1 MAVEKSV
8 TRRPR
13 PVALAR
19 FFWVPLVLLQLLSAS
34 LQTAASQ
41 LLPNGP
47 VALVGAQVIDGYE
60 VAPISDGVVVYED
73 GVITAVG
80 SASEVQIPANARV
93 IDVGGHT
100 VLPGLIDNHVHVDL
114 IGHGS
119 YERYYEF
126 LGGDERL
133 DEVMPIAA
141 KQMLRAGVTT
151 ALDLGAPFEI
161 LDVRRK
167 IDSGQIPGPR
177 LLVSG
182 PWITRVEYD
191 TIPDS
196 YEVVI
201 TSPEEGALKALELID
216 RGSDVIKTW
225 EGLTQEDYHAIV
237 TAAHSRG
244 VKVHA
249 HLYDPEAI
257 KMAIEAGVDV
267 FQHVGSAGNPPYE
280 EALINTIAHKEIP
293 VVQTISHRVWVYPS
307 TLAFP
312 SRLKRA
318 EYKTDMPDDIYREFM
333 DSFNDFHQLP
343 YFRNAATEIRN
354 SKHSASQFIEA
365 GARMGVG
372 TDAAS
377 PLNMH
382 LEAIWRE
389 MSALVDSGMTPIQV
403 ISAATKTNAEILG
416 VFAERGS
423 LEPGKQAD
431 ILVVAGNPLEDIET
445 LGRVALIA
453 KGGALWVTES
463 STLQVDG
470 PINHFR
476 TPRVFPRGY
485 RRACDGQVC
494 L

>member
-73 GVITAVG
+73 GVITSVG

-249 HLYDPEAI
+249 HLYEPEAI

-333 DSFNDFHQLP
+333 DSFQNFHQLP

-354 SKHSASQFIEA
+354 SKQSASQFIDA
-365 GARMGVG
+365 GARIGVG

-389 MSALVDSGMTPIQV
+389 MSALVDSGMSPIQV

-423 LEPGKQAD
+423 LELGKQAD
-431 ILVVAGNPLEDIET
+431 ILVVEGNPLEDIEV
-445 LGRVALIA
+445 LGRVALVA
-453 KGGALWVTES
+453 KGGALWVTEN
-463 STLQVDG
+463 STLRVEG
-470 PINHFR
+470 PINRFQN
-476 TPRVFPRGY
+476 P
-485 RRACDGQVC
+485 
-494 L
+494 

>member
-1 MAVEKSV
+1 MAVEKWV

-13 PVALAR
+13 SVALTR

-151 ALDLGAPFEI
+151 ALDLGAPFDI

-167 IDSGQIPGPR
+167 IDLGEIPGPR

-182 PWITRVEYD
+182 PWITRVQYD

-196 YEVVI
+196 YEEVI
-201 TSPEEGALKALELID
+201 SSPEEGARKALELID

-280 EALINTIAHKEIP
+280 EALINTIAHKEVA
-293 VVQTISHRVWVYPS
+293 VVQTLSHRVWVYPS

-318 EYKTDMPDDIYREFM
+318 EYKTDMPGDIYREFM
-333 DSFNDFHQLP
+333 DSFQNFHQLP
-343 YFRNAATEIRN
+343 YFRNAANEIRN
-354 SKHSASQFIEA
+354 SKQSASQFIDA
-365 GARMGVG
+365 GARIGVG

-431 ILVVAGNPLEDIET
+431 ILVVAGNPLEDVEV
-445 LGRVALIA
+445 LGRVALVA

-470 PINHFR
+470 PVNHFR
-476 TPRVFPRGY
+476 TP
-485 RRACDGQVC
+485 
-494 L
+494 

>member
-1 MAVEKSV
+1 MAVEKWV

-13 PVALAR
+13 SVALTR

-182 PWITRVEYD
+182 PWITRIEYD

-318 EYKTDMPDDIYREFM
+318 EYKTDMPDYIYREFM
-333 DSFNDFHQLP
+333 DSFQNFHQLP
-343 YFRNAATEIRN
+343 YFRNAANEIRN
-354 SKHSASQFIEA
+354 SKQSASQFIDA
-365 GARMGVG
+365 GARIGVG

-389 MSALVDSGMTPIQV
+389 MSALVDIGMTPIQV
-403 ISAATKTNAEILG
+403 ISAATKTNAQILG

-431 ILVVAGNPLEDIET
+431 ILVVAGNPLEDVEV
-445 LGRVALIA
+445 LGRVALVA
-453 KGGALWVTES
+453 KGGALWVTEN
-463 STLQVDG
+463 STLQIDA
-470 PINHFR
+470 PINRFQN
-476 TPRVFPRGY
+476 P
-485 RRACDGQVC
+485 
-494 L
+494 

>member
-1 MAVEKSV
+1 MAVEKWV

-13 PVALAR
+13 SVALTR

-60 VAPISDGVVVYED
+60 VAPISDGIVVYED

-151 ALDLGAPFEI
+151 ALDLGAPFDI

-167 IDSGQIPGPR
+167 IDLGEIPGPR

-182 PWITRVEYD
+182 PWITRVQYD

-196 YEVVI
+196 YEEVI
-201 TSPEEGALKALELID
+201 SSPEEGARKALELID

-318 EYKTDMPDDIYREFM
+318 EYKTDMPGDIYREFM
-333 DSFNDFHQLP
+333 DSFQNFHQLP
-343 YFRNAATEIRN
+343 YFRNAANEIRN
-354 SKHSASQFIEA
+354 SKQSASQFIDA
-365 GARMGVG
+365 GARIGVG

-431 ILVVAGNPLEDIET
+431 ILVVAGNPLEDVEV
-445 LGRVALIA
+445 LGRVALVA
-453 KGGALWVTES
+453 KGGALWVTEN
-463 STLQVDG
+463 STLQIDA
-470 PINHFR
+470 PINRFQN
-476 TPRVFPRGY
+476 P
-485 RRACDGQVC
+485 
-494 L
+494 

>member
-1 MAVEKSV
+1 MAVEKWV

-13 PVALAR
+13 SVALTR

-60 VAPISDGVVVYED
+60 VAPISDGIVVYED

-151 ALDLGAPFEI
+151 ALDLGAPFGI

-167 IDSGQIPGPR
+167 IDLGEIPGPR

-182 PWITRVEYD
+182 PWITRVQYD

-196 YEVVI
+196 YEEVI
-201 TSPEEGALKALELID
+201 SSPEEGARKALELID

-318 EYKTDMPDDIYREFM
+318 EYKTDMPGDIYREFM
-333 DSFNDFHQLP
+333 DSFQNFHQLP
-343 YFRNAATEIRN
+343 YFRNAANEIRN
-354 SKHSASQFIEA
+354 SKQSASQFIDA
-365 GARMGVG
+365 GARIGVG

-431 ILVVAGNPLEDIET
+431 ILVVAGNPLEDVEV
-445 LGRVALIA
+445 LGRVALVA

-470 PINHFR
+470 PVNHFR
-476 TPRVFPRGY
+476 TP
-485 RRACDGQVC
+485 
-494 L
+494 

>member
-13 PVALAR
+13 PVALTR

-47 VALVGAQVIDGYE
+47 VALVGAQVIGGYE

-73 GVITAVG
+73 GVITSVG

-167 IDSGQIPGPR
+167 IDAGEIPGPR

-182 PWITRVEYD
+182 PWITRVQYD

-196 YEVVI
+196 YEEVI
-201 TSPEEGALKALELID
+201 SSPEEGARKALELID

-237 TAAHSRG
+237 AAAHSRG

-249 HLYDPEAI
+249 HLYDPQAI

-354 SKHSASQFIEA
+354 SKQSASQFIEA

-382 LEAIWRE
+382 LEAMWRE

-453 KGGALWVTES
+453 KGGALWVTEN
-463 STLQVDG
+463 STLQFDG

-476 TPRVFPRGY
+476 TP
-485 RRACDGQVC
+485 
-494 L
+494 

>member
-167 IDSGQIPGPR
+167 IDAGEIPDPR

-182 PWITRVEYD
+182 PWITRVQYD

-196 YEVVI
+196 YEEVI
-201 TSPEEGALKALELID
+201 SSPEEGARKALELID

-237 TAAHSRG
+237 AAAHSRG

-249 HLYDPEAI
+249 HLYDPQAI

-280 EALINTIAHKEIP
+280 EALINTIAHKEVP

-333 DSFNDFHQLP
+333 DSFQNFHQLP
-343 YFRNAATEIRN
+343 YFRNAVTEIRN
-354 SKHSASQFIEA
+354 SKQSASQFIDA
-365 GARMGVG
+365 GARIGVG

-382 LEAIWRE
+382 LEGIWRE
-389 MSALVDSGMTPIQV
+389 MSALVDSGMSPV
-403 ISAATKTNAEILG
+403 EVLRAATIDGARIIGVEQDLG
-416 VFAERGS
+416 SIEV
-423 LEPGKQAD
+423 GKLAD
-431 ILVVAGNPLEDIET
+431 MVVLNSNPLDDIRNT
-445 LGRVALIA
+445 VDIDRVLINGRLYN
-453 KGGALWVTES
+453 GDTMNQEWP
-463 STLQVDG
+463 D
-470 PINHFR
+470 
-476 TPRVFPRGY
+476 RVPLPDFWWWDQTDHRFVPAENR
-485 RRACDGQVC
+485 DN
-494 L
+494 

>member
-13 PVALAR
+13 PVALTR
-19 FFWVPLVLLQLLSAS
+19 FFWVPLVLLQLLSVP

-354 SKHSASQFIEA
+354 SKQSASQFIEA

-382 LEAIWRE
+382 LEAMWRE

-476 TPRVFPRGY
+476 TP
-485 RRACDGQVC
+485 
-494 L
+494 

>member
-1 MAVEKSV
+1 MAVEKWV

-13 PVALAR
+13 SVALTR

-60 VAPISDGVVVYED
+60 VAPISDGIVVYED

-151 ALDLGAPFEI
+151 ALDLGAPFDI

-167 IDSGQIPGPR
+167 IDLGEIPGPR

-182 PWITRVEYD
+182 PWITRVQYD

-196 YEVVI
+196 YEEVI
-201 TSPEEGALKALELID
+201 SSPEEGARKALELID

-237 TAAHSRG
+237 DAAHSRG

-257 KMAIEAGVDV
+257 KMAIDAGVDV

-318 EYKTDMPDDIYREFM
+318 EYKTDMPGDIYREFM
-333 DSFNDFHQLP
+333 DSFQNFHQLP

-354 SKHSASQFIEA
+354 SKQSASQFIDA
-365 GARMGVG
+365 GARIGVG

-389 MSALVDSGMTPIQV
+389 MSALVDSGMSPIQV
-403 ISAATKTNAEILG
+403 ISAASKTNAEILG

-431 ILVVAGNPLEDIET
+431 ILVVAGNPLEDIEV
-445 LGRVALIA
+445 LGRVALVA
-453 KGGALWVTES
+453 KGGALWVTEN
-463 STLQVDG
+463 STLRVEG
-470 PINHFR
+470 PINRFQN
-476 TPRVFPRGY
+476 P
-485 RRACDGQVC
+485 
-494 L
+494 

>member
-1 MAVEKSV
+1 MAVEKWV

-13 PVALAR
+13 SVALTR
-19 FFWVPLVLLQLLSAS
+19 FFGVPFVLLQLLSAS

-182 PWITRVEYD
+182 PWITRIEYD

-318 EYKTDMPDDIYREFM
+318 EYKTDMPDYIYREFM
-333 DSFNDFHQLP
+333 DSFQNFHQLP
-343 YFRNAATEIRN
+343 YFRNAANEIRN
-354 SKHSASQFIEA
+354 SKQSASQFIDA
-365 GARMGVG
+365 GARIGVG

-389 MSALVDSGMTPIQV
+389 MSALVDIGMTPIQV
-403 ISAATKTNAEILG
+403 ISAATKTNAQILG

-431 ILVVAGNPLEDIET
+431 ILVVAGNPLEDVEV
-445 LGRVALIA
+445 LGRVALVA
-453 KGGALWVTES
+453 KGGALWVTEN
-463 STLQVDG
+463 STLQIDA
-470 PINHFR
+470 PINRFQN
-476 TPRVFPRGY
+476 P
-485 RRACDGQVC
+485 
-494 L
+494 

>member
-1 MAVEKSV
+1 MAVEKWV

-13 PVALAR
+13 SVALTR

-151 ALDLGAPFEI
+151 ALDLGAPFDI

-167 IDSGQIPGPR
+167 IDLGEIPGPR

-182 PWITRVEYD
+182 PWITRVQYD

-196 YEVVI
+196 YEEVI
-201 TSPEEGALKALELID
+201 SSPEEGARKALELID

-318 EYKTDMPDDIYREFM
+318 EYKTDMPGDIYREFM
-333 DSFNDFHQLP
+333 DSFQNFHQLP
-343 YFRNAATEIRN
+343 YFRNAANEIRN
-354 SKHSASQFIEA
+354 SKQSASQFIDA
-365 GARMGVG
+365 GARIGVG

-431 ILVVAGNPLEDIET
+431 ILVVAGNPLEDVEV
-445 LGRVALIA
+445 LGRVALVA

-463 STLQVDG
+463 STLHVDG
-470 PINHFR
+470 PVNHFR
-476 TPRVFPRGY
+476 TP
-485 RRACDGQVC
+485 
-494 L
+494 

>member
-1 MAVEKSV
+1 MAVEKWV

-13 PVALAR
+13 SVALTR
-19 FFWVPLVLLQLLSAS
+19 FFGVPFVLLQLLSAS

-182 PWITRVEYD
+182 PWITRIEYD

-318 EYKTDMPDDIYREFM
+318 EYKTDMPDYIYREFM
-333 DSFNDFHQLP
+333 DSFQNFHQLP
-343 YFRNAATEIRN
+343 YFRNAANEIRN
-354 SKHSASQFIEA
+354 SKQSASQFIDA
-365 GARMGVG
+365 GARIGVG

-389 MSALVDSGMTPIQV
+389 MSALVDIGMTPIQV
-403 ISAATKTNAEILG
+403 ISAATKTNAQILG

-431 ILVVAGNPLEDIET
+431 ILVVAGNPLEDVEV
-445 LGRVALIA
+445 LGRVALVA
-453 KGGALWVTES
+453 KGGALWVTEN
-463 STLQVDG
+463 STLQIDA
-470 PINHFR
+470 PINHFQN
-476 TPRVFPRGY
+476 P
-485 RRACDGQVC
+485 
-494 L
+494 

>member
-13 PVALAR
+13 PVAPTR

-476 TPRVFPRGY
+476 TP
-485 RRACDGQVC
+485 
-494 L
+494 

>member
-1 MAVEKSV
+1 MAVEKWV

-13 PVALAR
+13 SVALTR

-151 ALDLGAPFEI
+151 ALDLGAPFDI

-167 IDSGQIPGPR
+167 IDLGEIPGPR

-182 PWITRVEYD
+182 PWITRVQYD

-196 YEVVI
+196 YEEVI
-201 TSPEEGALKALELID
+201 SSPEEGARKALELID

-318 EYKTDMPDDIYREFM
+318 EYKTDMPGDIYREFM
-333 DSFNDFHQLP
+333 DSFQNFHQLP
-343 YFRNAATEIRN
+343 YFRNAANEIRN
-354 SKHSASQFIEA
+354 SKQSASQFIDA
-365 GARMGVG
+365 GARIGVG

-431 ILVVAGNPLEDIET
+431 ILVVAGNPLEDVEV
-445 LGRVALIA
+445 LGRVALVA

-470 PINHFR
+470 PVNHFR
-476 TPRVFPRGY
+476 TP
-485 RRACDGQVC
+485 
-494 L
+494 

>member
-1 MAVEKSV
+1 MAVEKWV

-13 PVALAR
+13 SVALTR

-182 PWITRVEYD
+182 PWITRIEYD

-333 DSFNDFHQLP
+333 DSFQNFHQLP

-354 SKHSASQFIEA
+354 SKQSASQFIDA

-416 VFAERGS
+416 VFTERGS

-431 ILVVAGNPLEDIET
+431 ILVVAGNPLEDVEV
-445 LGRVALIA
+445 LGRVALVA
-453 KGGALWVTES
+453 KGGALWVTEN
-463 STLQVDG
+463 STLQIDA
-470 PINHFR
+470 PINRFQN
-476 TPRVFPRGY
+476 P
-485 RRACDGQVC
+485 
-494 L
+494 

>member
-13 PVALAR
+13 SVALTR

-60 VAPISDGVVVYED
+60 VAPISDGIVVYED

-196 YEVVI
+196 YEMVI

-318 EYKTDMPDDIYREFM
+318 EYKTDMPDYIYREFM
-333 DSFNDFHQLP
+333 DSFQNFHQLP
-343 YFRNAATEIRN
+343 YFRNAANEIRN
-354 SKHSASQFIEA
+354 SKQSASQFIDA
-365 GARMGVG
+365 GARIGVG

-431 ILVVAGNPLEDIET
+431 ILVVAGNPLEDVEV
-445 LGRVALIA
+445 LGRVALVA

-470 PINHFR
+470 PVNHFR
-476 TPRVFPRGY
+476 TP
-485 RRACDGQVC
+485 
-494 L
+494 

>member
-1 MAVEKSV
+1 MTVKQL
-8 TRRPR
+8 TIRRLWPR
-13 PVALAR
+13 PLTSTSR
-19 FFWVPLVLLQLLSAS
+19 MSFFYVLLFSLS
-34 LQTAASQ
+34 LQTTAAQ
-41 LLPNGP
+41 VEPKGTI
-47 VALVGAQVIDGYE
+47 ALVGAQVLDGYE
-60 VAPISDGVVVYED
+60 STPISDGVVVYQA

-80 SASEVQIPANARV
+80 SVADVQIPANATV

-100 VLPGLIDNHVHVDL
+100 LLPGLIDSHVHVDL

-119 YERYYEF
+119 YERYYAF

-161 LDVRRK
+161 LNVRRK

-182 PWITRVEYD
+182 PWITRVQYD

-201 TSPEEGALKALELID
+201 SSPEEGALKALELID
-216 RGSDVIKTW
+216 RGADVIKTW
-225 EGLTQEDYHAIV
+225 EGLTLQDYRAIV
-237 TAAHSRG
+237 GAAHSRG
-244 VKVHA
+244 IKVHE

-257 KMAIEAGVDV
+257 EMAIEAGVDV
-267 FQHVGSAGNPPYE
+267 FHHVGSAGNPPYE
-280 EALINTIAHKEIP
+280 NALINTIAHKEIP

-307 TLAFP
+307 TVAFP
-312 SRLKRA
+312 SRLQRA
-318 EYKTDMPDDIYREFM
+318 EYRTDMPDDIYEEFM
-333 DSFNDFHQLP
+333 DSFQNFHQLP

-354 SKHSASQFIEA
+354 SKQSARQFIEA

-423 LEPGKQAD
+423 LERGKQAD
-431 ILVVAGNPLEDIET
+431 ILVVAGNPLEDIEA
-445 LGRVALIA
+445 LGRVALVA
-453 KGGALWVTES
+453 KGGVLWVTEN
-463 STLQVDG
+463 STLQIDDKV
-470 PINHFR
+470 NHFNS
-476 TPRVFPRGY
+476 P
-485 RRACDGQVC
+485 
-494 L
+494 

>member
-13 PVALAR
+13 PVALTR

-354 SKHSASQFIEA
+354 SKQSARQFIEA

-423 LEPGKQAD
+423 LEAGKQAD

-470 PINHFR
+470 PVNHFR
-476 TPRVFPRGY
+476 TP
-485 RRACDGQVC
+485 
-494 L
+494 

>member
-1 MAVEKSV
+1 MTVKQL
-8 TRRPR
+8 TIRRLWPR
-13 PVALAR
+13 PLTSTSR
-19 FFWVPLVLLQLLSAS
+19 MSFFYVLLFSLS
-34 LQTAASQ
+34 LQTTAAQ
-41 LLPNGP
+41 VEPKGTI
-47 VALVGAQVIDGYE
+47 ALVGAQVLDGYE
-60 VAPISDGVVVYED
+60 STPISDGVVVYQA

-80 SASEVQIPANARV
+80 SVADVQIPANATV

-100 VLPGLIDNHVHVDL
+100 LLPGLIDSHVHVDL

-119 YERYYEF
+119 YERYYAF

-161 LDVRRK
+161 LNVRRK

-182 PWITRVEYD
+182 PWITRVQYD

-201 TSPEEGALKALELID
+201 SSPEEGALKALELID
-216 RGSDVIKTW
+216 RGADVIKTW
-225 EGLTQEDYHAIV
+225 EGLTLQDYRAIV
-237 TAAHSRG
+237 DAAHSRG
-244 VKVHA
+244 IKVHA

-257 KMAIEAGVDV
+257 EMAIEAGVDV

-280 EALINTIAHKEIP
+280 NALINTIAHKEIP

-307 TLAFP
+307 TVAFP
-312 SRLKRA
+312 SRLQRA
-318 EYKTDMPDDIYREFM
+318 EYRTDMPDDIYEEFM
-333 DSFNDFHQLP
+333 DSFQNFHQLP

-354 SKHSASQFIEA
+354 SKQSARQFIEA

-423 LEPGKQAD
+423 LERGKQAD
-431 ILVVAGNPLEDIET
+431 ILVVAGNPLEDIEA
-445 LGRVALIA
+445 LGRVALVA
-453 KGGALWVTES
+453 KGGVLWVTEN
-463 STLQVDG
+463 STLQIDDKV
-470 PINHFR
+470 NHFNS
-476 TPRVFPRGY
+476 P
-485 RRACDGQVC
+485 
-494 L
+494 

>member
-1 MAVEKSV
+1 MTVEESE

-13 PVALAR
+13 PVSLTPFFLASL
-19 FFWVPLVLLQLLSAS
+19 FLVLLFSAS

-41 LLPNGP
+41 AHPVGP
-47 VALVGAQVIDGYE
+47 IALVGAQVLDGYE
-60 VAPISDGVVVYED
+60 FAPISDGVVVYED

-80 SASEVQIPANARV
+80 SANEVQIPADARV
-93 IDVGGHT
+93 IDIGGHT

-167 IDSGQIPGPR
+167 IDAGQIPGPR

-182 PWITRVEYD
+182 PWITRVQYD
-191 TIPDS
+191 TVPDS
-196 YEVVI
+196 YEEVI
-201 TSPEEGALKALELID
+201 SSPEEGARKALELID

-237 TAAHSRG
+237 DAAHSRG

-249 HLYDPEAI
+249 HLYNPEAI
-257 KMAIEAGVDV
+257 KMAIDAGVDV

-354 SKHSASQFIEA
+354 SKQSASQFIEA

-382 LEAIWRE
+382 LEAMWRE

-431 ILVVAGNPLEDIET
+431 ILVVAGNPLEDIEV
-445 LGRVALIA
+445 LGRVALVA
-453 KGGALWVTES
+453 KGGALWVTEN
-463 STLQVDG
+463 STLHVEG
-470 PINHFR
+470 PINRFQ
-476 TPRVFPRGY
+476 TP
-485 RRACDGQVC
+485 
-494 L
+494 

>member
-1 MAVEKSV
+1 MAVEKWV

-13 PVALAR
+13 SVALTR

-151 ALDLGAPFEI
+151 ALDLGAPFDI

-167 IDSGQIPGPR
+167 IDLGEIPGPR

-182 PWITRVEYD
+182 PWITRVHYD

-196 YEVVI
+196 YEEVI
-201 TSPEEGALKALELID
+201 SSPEEGARKALELID

-318 EYKTDMPDDIYREFM
+318 EYKTDMPGDIYREFM
-333 DSFNDFHQLP
+333 DSFQNFHQLP
-343 YFRNAATEIRN
+343 YFRNAANEIRN
-354 SKHSASQFIEA
+354 SKQSASQFIDA
-365 GARMGVG
+365 GARIGVG

-431 ILVVAGNPLEDIET
+431 ILVVAGNPLEDVEV
-445 LGRVALIA
+445 LGRVALVA

-470 PINHFR
+470 PVNHFR
-476 TPRVFPRGY
+476 TP
-485 RRACDGQVC
+485 
-494 L
+494 

>member
-80 SASEVQIPANARV
+80 SANDVQIPANARV

-201 TSPEEGALKALELID
+201 TSPEEGALKALELIG

-237 TAAHSRG
+237 DAAHSRG

-257 KMAIEAGVDV
+257 KMAIDAGVDV

-476 TPRVFPRGY
+476 TP
-485 RRACDGQVC
+485 
-494 L
+494 

>member
-1 MAVEKSV
+1 MTVKQL
-8 TRRPR
+8 TIRRLWPR
-13 PVALAR
+13 PLTSTSR
-19 FFWVPLVLLQLLSAS
+19 MSFFYVLLFSLS
-34 LQTAASQ
+34 LQTTAAQ
-41 LLPNGP
+41 VEPKGTI
-47 VALVGAQVIDGYE
+47 ALVGAQVLDGYE
-60 VAPISDGVVVYED
+60 STPISDGVVVYQA

-80 SASEVQIPANARV
+80 SVADVQIPANATV

-100 VLPGLIDNHVHVDL
+100 LLPGLIDSHVHVDL

-119 YERYYEF
+119 YERYYAF

-161 LDVRRK
+161 LNVRRK

-182 PWITRVEYD
+182 PWITRVQYD

-201 TSPEEGALKALELID
+201 SSPEEGALKALELID
-216 RGSDVIKTW
+216 RGADVIKTW
-225 EGLTQEDYHAIV
+225 EGLTLQDYRAIV
-237 TAAHSRG
+237 GAAHSCG
-244 VKVHA
+244 IKVHA

-257 KMAIEAGVDV
+257 EMAIEAGVDV

-280 EALINTIAHKEIP
+280 NALINTIAHKEIP

-307 TLAFP
+307 TVAFP
-312 SRLKRA
+312 SRLQRA
-318 EYKTDMPDDIYREFM
+318 EYRTDMPDDIYEEFM
-333 DSFNDFHQLP
+333 DSFQNFHQLP

-354 SKHSASQFIEA
+354 SKQSARQFIEA

-423 LEPGKQAD
+423 LERGKQAD
-431 ILVVAGNPLEDIET
+431 ILVVAGNPLEDIEA
-445 LGRVALIA
+445 LGRVALVA
-453 KGGALWVTES
+453 KGGVLWVTEN
-463 STLQVDG
+463 STLQIDDKV
-470 PINHFR
+470 NHFNS
-476 TPRVFPRGY
+476 P
-485 RRACDGQVC
+485 
-494 L
+494 

>member
-13 PVALAR
+13 PVALTR

-237 TAAHSRG
+237 DAAHSRG

-354 SKHSASQFIEA
+354 SKQSASQFIEA

-476 TPRVFPRGY
+476 TP
-485 RRACDGQVC
+485 
-494 L
+494 

>member
-1 MAVEKSV
+1 
-8 TRRPR
+8 
-13 PVALAR
+13 
-19 FFWVPLVLLQLLSAS
+19 
-34 LQTAASQ
+34 
-41 LLPNGP
+41 
-47 VALVGAQVIDGYE
+47 
-60 VAPISDGVVVYED
+60 
-73 GVITAVG
+73 
-80 SASEVQIPANARV
+80 
-93 IDVGGHT
+93 
-100 VLPGLIDNHVHVDL
+100 
-114 IGHGS
+114 
-119 YERYYEF
+119 
-126 LGGDERL
+126 
-133 DEVMPIAA
+133 
-141 KQMLRAGVTT
+141 
-151 ALDLGAPFEI
+151 
-161 LDVRRK
+161 
-167 IDSGQIPGPR
+167 

-182 PWITRVEYD
+182 PWITRVQYD

-196 YEVVI
+196 YEEVI
-201 TSPEEGALKALELID
+201 SSPEEGARKALELID

-318 EYKTDMPDDIYREFM
+318 EYKTDMPGDIYREFM
-333 DSFNDFHQLP
+333 DSFQNFHQLP
-343 YFRNAATEIRN
+343 YFRNAANEIRN
-354 SKHSASQFIEA
+354 SKQSASQFIDA
-365 GARMGVG
+365 GARIGVG

-431 ILVVAGNPLEDIET
+431 ILVVAGNPLEDVEV
-445 LGRVALIA
+445 LGRVALVA

-470 PINHFR
+470 PVNHFR
-476 TPRVFPRGY
+476 TP
-485 RRACDGQVC
+485 
-494 L
+494 

>member
-1 MAVEKSV
+1 MAVEKWV

-13 PVALAR
+13 SVALTR

-60 VAPISDGVVVYED
+60 VAPISDGIVVYED

-151 ALDLGAPFEI
+151 ALDLGAPFDI

-167 IDSGQIPGPR
+167 IDLGEIPGPR

-182 PWITRVEYD
+182 PWITRVQYD

-196 YEVVI
+196 YEEVI
-201 TSPEEGALKALELID
+201 SSPEEGARKALELID

-318 EYKTDMPDDIYREFM
+318 EYKTDMPGDIYREFM
-333 DSFNDFHQLP
+333 DSFQNFHQLP
-343 YFRNAATEIRN
+343 YFRNAANEIRN
-354 SKHSASQFIEA
+354 SKQSASQFIDA
-365 GARMGVG
+365 GARIGVG

-431 ILVVAGNPLEDIET
+431 ILVGAGNPLEDVEV
-445 LGRVALIA
+445 LGRVALVA

-463 STLQVDG
+463 STLHVDG
-470 PINHFR
+470 PVNHFR
-476 TPRVFPRGY
+476 TP
-485 RRACDGQVC
+485 
-494 L
+494 

>member
-354 SKHSASQFIEA
+354 SKQSASQFIEA

-470 PINHFR
+470 PVNHFR
-476 TPRVFPRGY
+476 TP
-485 RRACDGQVC
+485 
-494 L
+494 

>member
-133 DEVMPIAA
+133 DEVMPIAT

-151 ALDLGAPFEI
+151 ALDLGAPFDI

-167 IDSGQIPGPR
+167 IDLGEIPGPR

-182 PWITRVEYD
+182 PWITRVQYD

-196 YEVVI
+196 YEEVI
-201 TSPEEGALKALELID
+201 SSPEEGARKALELID

-225 EGLTQEDYHAIV
+225 EGLTQEDYDAIV

-343 YFRNAATEIRN
+343 YFRNAATQIRN

-476 TPRVFPRGY
+476 TP
-485 RRACDGQVC
+485 
-494 L
+494 

>member
-1 MAVEKSV
+1 MAVEKWV

-13 PVALAR
+13 SVALTR
-19 FFWVPLVLLQLLSAS
+19 FFGVPFVLLQLLSAS

-182 PWITRVEYD
+182 PWITRIEYD

-318 EYKTDMPDDIYREFM
+318 EYKTDMPDYIYREFM
-333 DSFNDFHQLP
+333 DSFQNFHQLP
-343 YFRNAATEIRN
+343 YFRNAANEIRN
-354 SKHSASQFIEA
+354 SKQSASQFIDA
-365 GARMGVG
+365 GARIGVG

-389 MSALVDSGMTPIQV
+389 MSALVDIGMTPIQV
-403 ISAATKTNAEILG
+403 ISAATKTNAQILG

-431 ILVVAGNPLEDIET
+431 ILVVAGNPLEDIEV
-445 LGRVALIA
+445 LGRVALVA
-453 KGGALWVTES
+453 KGGALWVTEN
-463 STLQVDG
+463 STLQIDA
-470 PINHFR
+470 PINHFQN
-476 TPRVFPRGY
+476 P
-485 RRACDGQVC
+485 
-494 L
+494 

>member
-1 MAVEKSV
+1 MAVEKWV

-13 PVALAR
+13 SVALTR

-60 VAPISDGVVVYED
+60 VAPISDGIVVYED

-151 ALDLGAPFEI
+151 ALDLGAPFDI

-167 IDSGQIPGPR
+167 IDLGEIPGPR

-182 PWITRVEYD
+182 PWITRVQYD

-196 YEVVI
+196 YEEVI
-201 TSPEEGALKALELID
+201 SSPEEGARKALELID

-318 EYKTDMPDDIYREFM
+318 EYKTDMPGDIYREFM
-333 DSFNDFHQLP
+333 DSFQNFHQLP
-343 YFRNAATEIRN
+343 YFRNAANEIRN
-354 SKHSASQFIEA
+354 SKQSASQFIDA
-365 GARMGVG
+365 GARIGVG

-382 LEAIWRE
+382 LAAIWRE
-389 MSALVDSGMTPIQV
+389 MSALVDSGMSPIQV

-431 ILVVAGNPLEDIET
+431 ILVVAGNPLEDVEV
-445 LGRVALIA
+445 LGRVALVA

-470 PINHFR
+470 PVNHFR
-476 TPRVFPRGY
+476 TP
-485 RRACDGQVC
+485 
-494 L
+494 